1 MAKKKKNKDLAPSG
15 SGDHL
20 KYYCVVFGILVVVI
34 AVVAF
39 QQRSKLN
46 AYKLATKQT
55 RALLMAKGT
64 TKDGRPRGVGDLA
77 VEVEKFVEGYKESL
91 GGADGEAGKDIGIGI
106 STQMITRS
114 GRDVQMVYTFAGQE
128 QDDPNRSKGYRTRSR
143 EFTYG
148 LSTLD
153 QLTKLCWNI
162 EALGRYRVSEIR
174 WKLADKRV
182 NTERPFFKVT
192 KPVIRVGYRSPLT
205 RSR

>member
-1 MAKKKKNKDLAPSG
+1 MAKKNDKDLGHVG

-39 QQRSKLN
+39 QQRTKLN
-46 AYKLATKQT
+46 AYKLANKQT

-77 VEVEKFVEGYKESL
+77 VEVEKFVQGYKESL
-91 GGADGEAGKDIGIGI
+91 GGAEDEGSVDGI
-106 STQMITRS
+106 STKMITRS
-114 GRDVQMVYTFAGQE
+114 GREVQMVYTFAGQE

-174 WKLADKRV
+174 WKLADKRI
-182 NTERPFFKVT
+182 NTERPFFKVS